1 MNSDTIDWLDLDLW
15 PEKEVHK
22 AADMDN
28 SYPWLA
34 QQGQALSGHPFSH
47 SHHQLQPQMMQPSD
61 GLLFP
66 DTFNPQSTAGSLLS
80 ELSGV
85 RAQLP
90 HSYFSSLHFCLN
102 FPADRIVPQQ
112 DFLEAAAD
120 ISNLPYETGPEIS
133 QQQQSNMQ
141 LRSDTAQNG
150 AMQPLSDMMQGSA
163 FGHSASMS
171 PQAGRLPVY
180 HVVAGPV

>member
-1 MNSDTIDWLDLDLW
+1 MNNDTIDWLDLDLW
-15 PEKEVHK
+15 PEKEVHR

-28 SYPWLA
+28 PYPWLA
-34 QQGQALSGHPFSH
+34 QQGQTLSGHPFPH

-85 RAQLP
+85 RAQQP
-90 HSYFSSLHFCLN
+90 HSTSCILQFSLSL
-102 FPADRIVPQQ
+102 PADCIVPQQ
-112 DFLEAAAD
+112 DFLDAAAD
-120 ISNLPYETGPEIS
+120 ISNLPYETGPEAS
-133 QQQQSNMQ
+133 HPQQSNMQ

-171 PQAGRLPVY
+171 QQAGRSPVFA
-180 HVVAGPV
+180 VVAGPI